1 MGWERRK
8 RGGLY
13 YTRSRKVRGR
23 VVREYVGGGLAGQ
36 LAATTD
42 AEQRAERQ
50 ARAKALRDERTRL
63 ETADASV
70 VMLCEVVEALVRE
83 TLMQAGYHQHH
94 RGEWRRKREEIQI
107 KR

>member
-13 YTRSRKVRGR
+13 DTRSRKVRGR
-23 VVREYVGGGLAGQ
+23 VVREYVGSGLAGQ

-63 ETADASV
+63 ETADASEV
-70 VMLCEVVEALVRE
+70 TLCGVVEALVRE
-83 TLMQAGYHQHH
+83 TLMLAGYHQHH
-94 RGEWRRKREEIQI
+94 RGEWRRKREEDQN